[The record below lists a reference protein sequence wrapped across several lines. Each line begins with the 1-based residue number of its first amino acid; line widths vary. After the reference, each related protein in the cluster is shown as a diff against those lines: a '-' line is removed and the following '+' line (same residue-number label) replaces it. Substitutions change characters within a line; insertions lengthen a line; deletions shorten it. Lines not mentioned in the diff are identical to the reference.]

1 MTDTLRNDKQL
12 GTDSVG
18 LYGHA
23 PGLLPHPAPPAS
35 DGFRDSGA
43 LLAPTTHM
51 NISFGLAERRERNI
65 KRTRGMFRTNISPC
79 FRQQG
84 TPNTS
89 GMKIVEASSAP
100 SVQAYLHQYQHPERK
115 HWMQTH
121 KQVVQANR
129 VSQNIMHTSY
139 IRAAAPA
146 QVAWKVPYV
155 QGQRKVQPIGPYQSL
170 AQRSIL
176 YRISDYLG
184 SLGGGN
190 A

>member
-1 MTDTLRNDKQL
+1 MPDSLRRDQQF
-12 GTDSVG
+12 GTDAVG
-18 LYGHA
+18 IYGHA
-23 PGLLPHPAPPAS
+23 PGLLPKPAPTES
-35 DGFRDSGA
+35 SGFRDSNV
-43 LLAPTTHM
+43 LLAPETHM
-51 NISFGLAERRERNI
+51 IPAFALRQKLERNN
-65 KRTRGMFRTNISPC
+65 KRCRGVFRTNISPC
-79 FRQQG
+79 FRAPQ

-115 HWMQTH
+115 RWMQTH

-129 VSQNIMHTSY
+129 ISQNTAHTGY

-155 QGQRKVQPIGPYQSL
+155 QGQRNVQPIGPYQSL

-184 SLGGGN
+184 SLGGN
-190 A
+190 Q